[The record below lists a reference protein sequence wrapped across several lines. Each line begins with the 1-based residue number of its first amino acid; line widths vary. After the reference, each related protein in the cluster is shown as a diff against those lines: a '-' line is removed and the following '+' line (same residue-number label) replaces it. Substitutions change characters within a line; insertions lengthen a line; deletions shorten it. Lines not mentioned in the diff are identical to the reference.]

1 MRTEIL
7 SKHKEKRKKEKRQQR
22 LDTARRVH
30 AFEATS
36 PRNHGAVVEDLSP
49 VIGGREESPQKGRI
63 LQQDID
69 EAVQRRLE
77 NKLLMEEYNKAK
89 SEEER
94 AAAAIKI
101 QSASRARNARKEA
114 KTREQERKALE
125 AAARKAA
132 LDARVAD
139 MAVEASSGSRDQKP

>member
-1 MRTEIL
+1 M
-7 SKHKEKRKKEKRQQR
+7 
-22 LDTARRVH
+22 
-30 AFEATS
+30 
-36 PRNHGAVVEDLSP
+36 VEDLSP